1 MNTVQDL
8 PHSLPVASFRA
19 GERSARRMSY
29 PHLKAVP
36 MHHLPAVHYPGLS
49 KTGHMSPKTKRP
61 MGYTMPIITKMG
73 AHPTDTSS
81 QLPPVGNA

>member
-8 PHSLPVASFRA
+8 PHSLPVATFRA

-29 PHLKAVP
+29 PHLKSVP
-36 MHHLPAVHYPGLS
+36 MTHIPAVHYPGLS
-49 KTGHMSPKTKRP
+49 KTGCKVPSTKRP
-61 MGYTMPIITKMG
+61 MGYTMPIITKFG

-81 QLPPVGNA
+81 QLPPVGSA

>member
-1 MNTVQDL
+1 M
-8 PHSLPVASFRA
+8 PHD
-19 GERSARRMSY
+19 
-29 PHLKAVP
+29 
-36 MHHLPAVHYPGLS
+36 PAVHYPGLS

>member
-1 MNTVQDL
+1 MNTVL
-8 PHSLPVASFRA
+8 PHSLPTATFRA
-19 GERSARRMSY
+19 GEMSHSRVKY
-29 PHLKAVP
+29 PHLPGTP
-36 MHHLPAVHYPGLS
+36 MPHDPAVHYPGLS